1 VTGVAP
7 RWGDVVVPSLAVAA
21 ATVAAVTLARHGA
34 GLVPT
39 TDDRTASGLRDL
51 ASCLS
56 AAPAPEEV
64 PTVVATTVGATLELR
79 GTALEVRLAAG
90 YERLATWGD
99 PAGREVTR
107 LLEHAGETVGRLVL
121 VPHEDGVPVDLTAL
135 DALLPPVAAVVAA
148 TRLTVEL
155 ERAHGRLVRI
165 RDEERA
171 RLRAD
176 MHDELSP
183 SLAGVRLTVVAVRD
197 RLAVGDVAEADAM
210 LARVDAEA
218 GRAGTVVRSILED
231 LRPDDLVQRG
241 LLAAVRDR
249 ASALSRPGSFQVD
262 VEAPAALPPLTPET
276 ELAVYRT
283 VTEALA
289 NAARHSR
296 GQCCSVRL
304 SPDGD
309 DLVLEVTDDGI
320 GLPPRPRTG
329 VGLSSMSARAAG
341 VGGRLEVG
349 SGRSGGACVSARFP
363 LEVTP

>member
-1 VTGVAP
+1 
-7 RWGDVVVPSLAVAA
+7 
-21 ATVAAVTLARHGA
+21 
-34 GLVPT
+34 
-39 TDDRTASGLRDL
+39 
-51 ASCLS
+51 
-56 AAPAPEEV
+56 
-64 PTVVATTVGATLELR
+64 
-79 GTALEVRLAAG
+79 
-90 YERLATWGD
+90 
-99 PAGREVTR
+99 
-107 LLEHAGETVGRLVL
+107 
-121 VPHEDGVPVDLTAL
+121 VDLTAL

-176 MHDELSP
+176 MHDELGP
-183 SLAGVRLTVVAVRD
+183 SLAGVRLTVVAARD

-304 SPDGD
+304 SPEGD